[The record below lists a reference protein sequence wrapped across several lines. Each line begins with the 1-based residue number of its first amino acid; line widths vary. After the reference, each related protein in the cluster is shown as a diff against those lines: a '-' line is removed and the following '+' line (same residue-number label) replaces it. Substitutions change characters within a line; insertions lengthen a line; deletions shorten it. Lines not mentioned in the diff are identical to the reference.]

1 MNIQQF
7 IDPEE
12 ERVEEVSNDEIVN
25 SIVARFGGVE
35 REVESDEEVEEQVP
49 IITHSAAIE
58 AIQTLRSY
66 EEQNGEMDPDF
77 RRVLR
82 VQERVY
88 LANRSKGLS
97 QGNLSSWL
105 TK

>member
-1 MNIQQF
+1 
-7 IDPEE
+7 
-12 ERVEEVSNDEIVN
+12 
-25 SIVARFGGVE
+25 VARFGSVE

-66 EEQNGEMDPDF
+66 KEQNGEMDPDF

-82 VQERVY
+82 V
-88 LANRSKGLS
+88 
-97 QGNLSSWL
+97 
-105 TK
+105 